1 MHRKQR
7 EVKAEAIRL
16 LAQGN
21 GVRAVAAMVGV
32 HPSTII
38 RWRRASVAFRADGRA
53 ENGRRPT
60 IPRLDDAEMSAV
72 RAMALRLNRTRHAGS
87 VRAAVLMAA
96 RQGLLRPHIA
106 SAVLARD
113 AAGLKPLAR
122 EQLRALRAPE
132 PLVRALRTSRE
143 AAWTY
148 CSADGA
154 LPLLL
159 DSCTPSRPGEVWT
172 ADDATIN
179 FAAVVNIE
187 RPGDPC
193 WDRYG
198 VMVGRFQVILVVDH
212 RSYFVPAFIHTAR
225 PHQQYRAE
233 DVLAA
238 LGAAFRAHGLPRGV
252 ILERGISAAN
262 QITESLD
269 ALGVVV
275 RRARTP
281 HTKVAEWIFH
291 KLWTLLS
298 HHPGQLGRSPGDD
311 DRMQRIYQRC
321 RRGELDPRQYFLPLA
336 DVISALHEAIKAHNE
351 GVVHSRR
358 YGSWCPAEWWQR
370 EAPAAL
376 RPLDA
381 DMQWALAPVRLGPV
395 KVNGMM
401 VRSTIRLMDTH
412 STLVTY
418 AAPELADWHGA
429 RVYLWTDPWQEGMP
443 ATVTL
448 AEDWRGHRRGLVIC
462 RAEQID
468 AWARYTRR
476 HLLLGQD
483 PDIGAAVVS
492 RCRHVLRRRALAI
505 SAGGDIAMDTED
517 IRLADGSAARIRRGP
532 GVGQADRRPHPRAA
546 RIRPEPDP
554 LEAYL
559 RANPM
564 AREILQEIEG
574 EDGTCARK
582 PTC

>member
-1 MHRKQR
+1 MR
-7 EVKAEAIRL
+7 AEALKL
-16 LAQGN
+16 LAQGH
-21 GVRAVAAMVGV
+21 GVRATAAMVGV
-32 HPSTII
+32 APSTII
-38 RWRRASVAFRADGRA
+38 KWRKQSAIFHADGRA
-53 ENGRRPT
+53 ANGRKPSV
-60 IPRLDDAEMSAV
+60 PRLDEDELSVV
-72 RAMALRLNRTRHAGS
+72 RAMVVEANRNRHAGS
-87 VRAAVLMAA
+87 VRSAVLRAA
-96 RQGLLRPHIA
+96 REGLIRPHIA
-106 SAVLARD
+106 GAILARD
-113 AAGLKPLAR
+113 AAGLELLAR
-122 EQLRALRAPE
+122 EQARALRAPE
-132 PLVRALRTSRE
+132 PLVRALRTQRE

-154 LPLLL
+154 LPLL
-159 DSCTPSRPGEVWT
+159 DDPQAPIRPGEVWT

-212 RSYFVPAFIHTAR
+212 RSYFIPAFIHTAR

-233 DVLAA
+233 DVMAA
-238 LGAAFRAHGLPRGV
+238 LGAGFRAHGLPRGV

-262 QITESLD
+262 QITESLE
-269 ALGVVV
+269 ALGVAI

-281 HTKVAEWIFH
+281 HTKVAEWIFN
-291 KLWTLLS
+291 KLWTSTS

-336 DVISALHEAIKAHNE
+336 DVIAALHQAIKAHNE
-351 GVVHSRR
+351 GIVHSRR

-395 KVNGMM
+395 KVHGMM
-401 VRSTIRLMDTH
+401 ARSTIRLMDTH
-412 STLVTY
+412 STLVSY
-418 AAPELADWHGA
+418 AAPELVEWHGA

-448 AEDWRGHRRGLVIC
+448 AEDWRGHHAGLVIC

-476 HLLLGQD
+476 HLMLGQD

-492 RCRHVLRRRALAI
+492 RCRHVLRRRALAMR
-505 SAGGDIAMDTED
+505 AGGDIALDIED
-517 IRLADGSAARIRRGP
+517 IRLADGSAARVRRDPGTRPAAQRQHARGACIRR
-532 GVGQADRRPHPRAA
+532 
-546 RIRPEPDP
+546 EPDP

-574 EDGTCARK
+574 ESTCAPK
-582 PTC
+582 PTH